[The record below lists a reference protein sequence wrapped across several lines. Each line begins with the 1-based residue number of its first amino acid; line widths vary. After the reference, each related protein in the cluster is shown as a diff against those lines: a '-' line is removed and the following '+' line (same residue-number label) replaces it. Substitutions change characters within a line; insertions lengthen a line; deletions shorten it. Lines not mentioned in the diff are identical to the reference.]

1 MNRALS
7 FAKNKFVNMVVR
19 IPSPKLHLAVSAKY
33 LGDDISGLS
42 GLKRRGFEP
51 ATVFD
56 VGASYGI
63 WSNAVCKVFPQAS
76 YYLFEPLVDHLPIYQ
91 KYMGVVLSMHPNFHV
106 HKVAVGDRSG
116 KVKMYTEPN
125 MYGSTSLDMSDSKM
139 FTPLEV
145 PMIRLDEA
153 ISELSLPVPQL
164 MKIDIQGG
172 ELTVLEGF
180 KEHLRQVEV
189 LLLET
194 WLIRGYGTQT
204 PTLLELS
211 NWLLDYGFHLADF
224 TGCYRSAD
232 GTLEAQDCIFINQQS
247 QLYRNKVI

>member
-1 MNRALS
+1 MNRALI
-7 FAKNKFVNMVVR
+7 FAKNKFVSMVVR
-19 IPSPKLHLAVSAKY
+19 IPSPRLHLAVSAKY
-33 LGDDISGLS
+33 LGEDISGLS

-51 ATVFD
+51 TVIFD

-63 WSNAVCKVFPQAS
+63 WSNAVSKVFPHAN

-91 KYMGVVLSMHPNFHV
+91 KYLGVVLSMHPNFQI

-125 MYGSTSLDMSDSKM
+125 MFGSTSLDMSGSEM

-153 ISELSLPVPQL
+153 VGELNLPVPQL

-172 ELTVLEGF
+172 ELAVLEGF
-180 KEHLRQVEV
+180 RQHLREVEV

-224 TGCYRSAD
+224 TGCYRGAD
-232 GTLEAQDCIFINQQS
+232 GTLEAQDCIFINQKS
-247 QLYRNKVI
+247 QLYKNKVI